1 MAAKKTLYEVL
12 QVARNASPEVI
23 KSAFETRMRALAGS
37 AAPEVLAERTLLQD
51 AHAILSD
58 PVRRKLYD
66 DKMRE
71 QALRAAGS
79 GGDALARRPTVF
91 AADAEAADDSPQSS
105 PLGWMIGIAVLGA
118 VAVGGTW
125 TYLNHTQA
133 KEALRQEEVRRAD
146 LARQQEEAARR
157 QREQAEWA
165 KAQAEKRQQ
174 ELEWQK
180 QDAERRRDAAYFQQQ
195 NRQQQMDARQRA
207 MEEQRAKYEQQR
219 IEQENLRRSQMELER
234 QKRYLQELERS
245 RNMNFGT
252 R

>member
-1 MAAKKTLYEVL
+1 MAAKRTLYEVL
-12 QVARNASPEVI
+12 HVARNASGEVV
-23 KSAFETRMRALAGS
+23 KSAYEARMREFAGS
-37 AAPEVLAERTLLQD
+37 AAPEVLAERTLLQE
-51 AHAILSD
+51 ALAVLSD

-66 DKMRE
+66 EKLRD

-79 GGDALARRPTVF
+79 GGDALAKRSSVF
-91 AADAEAADDSPQSS
+91 AAAAEADEAPQST

-118 VAVGGTW
+118 VAIGGTW
-125 TYLNHTQA
+125 TYLNNKQA
-133 KEALRQEEVRRAD
+133 KEALRVEEMRRAEQVR
-146 LARQQEEAARR
+146 LQEEAAQR

-174 ELEWQK
+174 DLEWQK
-180 QDAERRRDAAYFQQQ
+180 QEQERRRDALYFQQQ

-207 MEEQRAKYEQQR
+207 AEEQRTKYEQQR
-219 IEQENLRRSQMELER
+219 AEQESLRRSQMELER
-234 QKRYLQELERS
+234 QRRYLQELERS

>member
-12 QVARNASPEVI
+12 QVARNANPEVI

-58 PVRRKLYD
+58 PTRRKLYD
-66 DKMRE
+66 DKLRD

-79 GGDALARRPTVF
+79 GGDALAPRRSTVF
-91 AADAEAADDSPQSS
+91 AGPAETDDAPQSS
-105 PLGWMIGIAVLGA
+105 PVGLMIGIAVLGA

-133 KEALRQEEVRRAD
+133 KEALRIEEMRRAEQ
-146 LARQQEEAARR
+146 ARIAEEQAQR
-157 QREQAEWA
+157 QREQAEWQ
-165 KAQAEKRQQ
+165 KAQAEKRQE
-174 ELEWQK
+174 ELQWQK
-180 QDAERRRDAAYFQQQ
+180 QEAERRRDAAYFQNQ

-207 MEEQRAKYEQQR
+207 ADEQRAKYEQQR
-219 IEQENLRRSQMELER
+219 AEQENLRRSQMELER
-234 QKRYLQELERS
+234 QRRYLQELERS

>member
-1 MAAKKTLYEVL
+1 MAVKKTLYEVL
-12 QVARNASPEVI
+12 QVARNATPEVI
-23 KSAFETRMRALAGS
+23 KSAFETRISALAGN
-37 AAPEVLAERTLLQD
+37 AAPEALAERTLLQE

-66 DKMRE
+66 DKLRE

-79 GGDALARRPTVF
+79 GGDALAKRSTVF
-91 AADAEAADDSPQSS
+91 AAPAESDDAPQSS
-105 PLGWMIGIAVLGA
+105 PLGWMMGIAVLGA

-133 KEALRQEEVRRAD
+133 REALRLEEVRRAEQVR
-146 LARQQEEAARR
+146 LQEEAAQR

-165 KAQAEKRQQ
+165 KAQAEKRQEEMQ
-174 ELEWQK
+174 WQK
-180 QDAERRRDAAYFQQQ
+180 QEAERRRDAVYFQQQ
-195 NRQQQMDARQRA
+195 NRQQQMAERQRA
-207 MEEQRAKYEQQR
+207 MDEQRAKYEQQR
-219 IEQENLRRSQMELER
+219 TEQENLRRSQMELER
-234 QKRYLQELERS
+234 QRRYLQELERS

>member
-1 MAAKKTLYEVL
+1 MATKKTLYEVL
-12 QVARNASPEVI
+12 QVARNANPEVI
-23 KSAFETRMRALAGS
+23 KSAFETRLRALAGN
-37 AAPEVLAERTLLQD
+37 AAPEVLAEKTLLQD

-66 DKMRE
+66 DKLRE

-79 GGDALARRPTVF
+79 GGDALAKRSTVF
-91 AADAEAADDSPQSS
+91 AAPAESDDAPQSS

-125 TYLNHTQA
+125 TYLNHSQA
-133 KEALRQEEVRRAD
+133 KEALRLEEMRRVEQ
-146 LARQQEEAARR
+146 ARLQEEAAQH

-165 KAQAEKRQQ
+165 KAQAEKRQDEIQWRNQ
-174 ELEWQK
+174 E
-180 QDAERRRDAAYFQQQ
+180 AERRRDAAYFQQQ

-207 MEEQRAKYEQQR
+207 QEEQRAKYEQQR

-234 QKRYLQELERS
+234 QRRYLQEAERN
-245 RNMNFGT
+245 RGMKFGN
-252 R
+252 